1 MIGDVLFNLFAL
13 IFVVASMLSMG
24 FALTGKMIITP
35 LKNWKL
41 VAGALLVN
49 FAVIP
54 LVAYLLLQV
63 IPLGEGLAIGV
74 ALLATAAGAPFI
86 PKLAQAAK
94 GDIAFSVGLMTLLM
108 AVTVVFV
115 PVVLPYMVPGASVNP
130 LSIAGSLIILMIIP
144 LLIGLFTRARYKG
157 IADQLRPYM
166 TQASTIGLLAV
177 IILGIIVNW
186 EYLVSAIGS
195 YAILFAL
202 IFYPVCFVC
211 GWGFA
216 GGNKDK
222 RSVMGLGTAQRNVS
236 AALVVAAQNF
246 AGTPDVIVMVIVS
259 ALIGL
264 FILFPIAGELG
275 KRASKASGSSEQ
287 PKSA

>member
-1 MIGDVLFNLFAL
+1 MIGDILFNLSAL
-13 IFVVASMLSMG
+13 IFVIASMLSMG
-24 FALTGKMIITP
+24 FSLTGSMILEP

-41 VAGALLVN
+41 VVGALLVN
-49 FAVIP
+49 FAIVP
-54 LVAYLLLQV
+54 LVGYLLLLV
-63 IPLGEGLAIGV
+63 IPLGQGLMIGV

-108 AVTVVFV
+108 AVTVIFV
-115 PVVLPYMVPGASVNP
+115 PVVLPYMVPGASINP
-130 LSIAGSLIILMIIP
+130 LSIASSLIILMIIP
-144 LLIGLFTRARYKG
+144 LCIGLFTRARYKN
-157 IADQLRPYM
+157 IADQLKPYM
-166 TQASTIGLLAV
+166 NQASTIGLLAV

-211 GWGFA
+211 GWFFA
-216 GGNKDK
+216 GKNKDK

-246 AGTPDVIVMVIVS
+246 AGTPEVIVMVIVG

-275 KRASKASGSSEQ
+275 RRASKASPNSKE
-287 PKSA
+287 PKNS